1 MTQILIL
8 SFKSPHTENNP
19 IEVQAG
25 NAGCERLPP
34 TIFHDD
40 KTSGNVF
47 ERTQRQPNC
56 IWPGPQ
62 VHRWSKTILGQCLLC
77 SERWPTSCIA
87 VEKMKSYS
95 EIDTALEVSVHQDLG
110 KKKRVSRVVFGAGVF
125 LIAAICGFALLTAIG
140 QSQPCQIVVVILA
153 RIIIRIAWIFTIT
166 ELMCF
171 YFSFWHYLRR
181 RFWLHAQF

>member
-1 MTQILIL
+1 MQVASDCHPPYFTMTKLL
-8 SFKSPHTENNP
+8 ERFL
-19 IEVQAG
+19 
-25 NAGCERLPP
+25 NAPNANRTASGPARGCTGGQKL
-34 TIFHDD
+34 FLD
-40 KTSGNVF
+40 NVF
-47 ERTQRQPNC
+47 SALNV
-56 IWPGPQ
+56 G
-62 VHRWSKTILGQCLLC
+62 
-77 SERWPTSCIA
+77 PTSCIA

-95 EIDTALEVSVHQDLG
+95 EIDTDLEVSVHQNLG

-140 QSQPCQIVVVILA
+140 QSQPCQTVVVILA